1 MGLELLKRCSDAILT
16 GCEISREMIKVA
28 KKNAKEYGFEN
39 RASYVEGNGMQMPFS
54 DDSFDAVISN
64 GPYILQL
71 SQKKFAL
78 DF

>member
-1 MGLELLKRCSDAILT
+1 
-16 GCEISREMIKVA
+16 
-28 KKNAKEYGFEN
+28 EN
-39 RASYVEGNGMQMPFS
+39 RASYVEGNGMQMLFS